1 MSQSKSQYVAIGLML
16 FALFFGAGNLIFPV
30 SMGQSAGV
38 NVWWAVLGFCLTGV
52 GMPLICVVAM
62 GYSGCRDLQEAASRV
77 HPIYGIFFTILVYM
91 AIGPCLATPRTGTVA
106 YEIAIRPFLS
116 GTAAEIGLPVFLAIF
131 FGVTYWLAATPQKM
145 VDRIGKVLTPMLLIA
160 IFVLIAKS
168 FITPMGDFMAAGASY
183 ATPFKAT
190 IQGVLDGY
198 NTLDALASFI
208 FAYLVI
214 NAVVSTGVTDPKE
227 ISAQVIKAGALAVG
241 FLALV
246 YVLLAKMGA
255 ESVQTIGMQD
265 TGATVLTLSA
275 DFLFGSLGMFV
286 LAAIVLLACLTTA
299 IGLVSCCASYFQKLT
314 NISNY
319 KSWCAFFAIFA
330 FGVGMF
336 GLKVIISA
344 AIPVLMFVY
353 PLAVALIALLL
364 LDRWFGGAR
373 SVYVCTTAS
382 TFIMAFCNGLETAG
396 VNLGVVGQFFVDYIP
411 LHTLGMGWI
420 VFAVVGFCI
429 GLATKGS
436 CCKCCNR

>member
-30 SMGQSAGV
+30 AMGQSAGD
-38 NVWWAVLGFCLTGV
+38 NVWWAVIGFCLTGV
-52 GMPLICVVAM
+52 GMPLLCVVAM

-77 HPIYGIFFTILVYM
+77 HPIYGIFFTVLVYM
-91 AIGPCLATPRTGTVA
+91 SIGPCLATPRTGTVA

-116 GTAAEIGLPVFLAIF
+116 GAMAENCLPIFLIVF
-131 FGVTYWLAATPQKM
+131 FGLAYWLAATPQKM
-145 VDRIGKVLTPMLLIA
+145 VNRIGKVLTPLLLVA
-160 IFVLIAKS
+160 IFMLIVKS
-168 FITPMGDFMAAGASY
+168 IVTPMGEFLTPSATY
-183 ATPFKAT
+183 ATPVKAT

-198 NTLDALASFI
+198 NTLDALASFV

-214 NAVVSTGVTDPKE
+214 NAVINTGVTEPKE
-227 ISAQVIKAGALAVG
+227 ISAQVIKSGTLAVG
-241 FLALV
+241 
-246 YVLLAKMGA
+246 LLAFVYIMLAKLGA
-255 ESVQTIGMQD
+255 ESVQAIGMQD

-275 DFLFGSLGMFV
+275 NYLFGSFGVTV

-299 IGLVSCCASYFQKLT
+299 IGLISCCASFFLKLT

-319 KSWCAFFAIFA
+319 KSWCAFFALFA

-364 LDRWFGGAR
+364 LDRTFGGAR
-373 SVYVCTTAS
+373 SVYVCTTAF
-382 TFIMAFCNGLETAG
+382 TFLMAACNGLETAG
-396 VNLGVVGQFFVDYIP
+396 VSLGALGQFFIDYVP

-420 VFAVVGFCI
+420 GFAVVGFLV
-429 GLATKGS
+429 GLALKGR
-436 CCKCCNR
+436 CCCACKH

>member
-1 MSQSKSQYVAIGLML
+1 MTQSKSQYVSIGLML

-30 SMGQSAGV
+30 SMGQSAGE

-77 HPIYGIFFTILVYM
+77 HPIYGIFFTVLVYM

-116 GTAAEIGLPVFLAIF
+116 GGWAENGLPVFMAIF
-131 FGVTYWLAATPQKM
+131 FAVAYWLAATPQKM
-145 VDRIGKVLTPMLLIA
+145 VDRIGKILTPLLLVA
-160 IFVLIAKS
+160 IFVLIIKS
-168 FITPMGDFMAAGASY
+168 FVTPMGEMLAPSASY
-183 ATPFKAT
+183 GAPFKAT

-198 NTLDALASFI
+198 NTLDALASFV

-214 NAVVSTGVTDPKE
+214 NAVISTGVTDPKQ
-227 ISAQVIKAGALAVG
+227 ISAQVMKSGTLAVG
-241 FLALV
+241 LLALV

-255 ESVQTIGMQD
+255 ESVQAIGMQD

-275 DFLFGSLGMFV
+275 NILFGSLGMFV
-286 LAAIVLLACLTTA
+286 LAVIVLLACLTTA
-299 IGLVSCCASYFQKLT
+299 IGLISCCASFFQKLT

-319 KSWCAFFAIFA
+319 KSWCAFFALFA

-364 LDRWFGGAR
+364 LDKWFGGAR
-373 SVYVCTTAS
+373 SVYVCTTAF
-382 TFIMAFCNGLETAG
+382 TFVMALCNGLETAG
-396 VNLGVVGQFFVDYIP
+396 VDLGVVGKFFVDYVP

-420 VFAVVGFCI
+420 GFALVGFAV
-429 GLATKGS
+429 GLATKGC